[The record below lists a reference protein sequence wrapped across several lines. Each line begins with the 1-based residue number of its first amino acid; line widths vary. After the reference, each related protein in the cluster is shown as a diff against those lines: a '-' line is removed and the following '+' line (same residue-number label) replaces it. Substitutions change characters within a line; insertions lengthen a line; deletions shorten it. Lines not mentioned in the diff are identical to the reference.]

1 MTAFNVLYNSGSEFK
16 VVDPVTNQENK
27 FYFISSSDTTTV
39 TNTWDGGGYPSILNN
54 ARNRLIW
61 VNYLNKFV
69 TTTAGSGPYLSTD
82 GLHWTS
88 ASAANNAVEVD
99 KTLAASDDLGIIV
112 GNTVLGTDTPAF
124 SYSTDGVNWNICTS
138 SVRTDAGYAVAYSP
152 TLQRFVGGVSAL
164 DNTLENMQFTTA
176 YSDDGIHF
184 TVVSSSN
191 VPSASNLGFGFQD
204 IIWDSSGSQF
214 VALGNWNDA
223 NPGISASIHTSTNGE
238 TWQIKSVISPKVST
252 TYGYTR
258 IIAVSGSYIVTG
270 DSVPPFGTPQ
280 SSSIVYSTNLT
291 DWTFVSNLLTQS
303 INAVEYSPTLN
314 KFVAVGPSNTLH
326 STDGINWYT
335 GSTSNILNTSNM
347 GCLAWS
353 PTLNQFVGMGSNGG
367 PTMRSYDGIN
377 FLTQH
382 ESYIGNVGFAST
394 PAGTLLNTP
403 LTPWTGSNSN
413 FAEKAIEYAWIDLEL
428 QRGAANPYDG
438 GPLTYYHLTSSYGII
453 IDSSSLSNFYLDYFE
468 PVEMEDVMIGD
479 TRYLR
484 EITTEYESS
493 AYVGYIT
500 TAEPYS
506 LTISPNKVS
515 TFSGSFKAAGRSYF
529 GMYYGVYGYD
539 VNNQNVYLQ
548 VNLDDG
554 VVEYYEDA
562 LNRNNEG
569 SYNISQGDFSMA
581 FINPPTMT
589 DKGDGYWELA
599 FKVGFIKNEQLSGSI
614 TIT

>member
-1 MTAFNVLYNSGSEFK
+1 MTVFNVLYNSGSEFK

-88 ASAANNAVEVD
+88 ASAANTASAVD
-99 KTLAASDDLGIIV
+99 STLAASDELSIIV
-112 GNTVLGTDTPAF
+112 SNLNASGQNTIG
-124 SYSTDGVNWNICTS
+124 YSTDGVNWNIGTA
-138 SVRTDAGYAVAYSP
+138 SVSNTADAVGYSP
-152 TLQRFVGGVSAL
+152 TLQRFVCGMSNVFVDGVGIVGA
-164 DNTLENMQFTTA
+164 MA

-184 TVVSSSN
+184 TVVSGSN
-191 VPSASNLGFGFQD
+191 VPSASNLIYGFQD

-214 VALGNWNDA
+214 VALGTWNDA
-223 NPGISASIHTSTNGE
+223 NPGTSASIYTSTNGE

-252 TYGYTR
+252 NYGYTR
-258 IIAVSGSYIVTG
+258 IIAASGSYIVTG
-270 DSVPPFGTPQ
+270 DPEPPFGSPQ

-291 DWTFVSNLLTQS
+291 NWTFVSNLPTQP

-314 KFVAVGPSNTLH
+314 KFVAVGPINTLH

-335 GSTSNILNTSNM
+335 GSTSNTINTSNIA
-347 GCLAWS
+347 CLAWS
-353 PTLNQFVGMGSNGG
+353 PTLNQFVGMGSNYG
-367 PTMRSYDGIN
+367 PTMRSYDGIE

-382 ESYIGNVGFAST
+382 ESYVGNVGFAST

-413 FAEKAIEYAWIDLEL
+413 FAEKAIEYGWIDLEL
-428 QRGAANPYDG
+428 QRGAANPYDS

-468 PVEMEDVMIGD
+468 PGEMEDVMIGD

-539 VNNQNVYLQ
+539 INNQSVYLQ

-581 FINPPTMT
+581 FVNPPTMT